1 MSFPKFS
8 MRGIVYEVG
17 RRNVSAGGYAWRELV
32 ITDGD
37 PRWPQYLPVSFG
49 RERADLLDAVR
60 VGELVDVEFALRGR
74 LSAEGRAYA
83 QLAGLAVAEANLAPP
98 GAGEVVPA
106 TPSAPSPGPTP
117 AAAPPGSPGTPAE
130 DLPF

>member
-8 MRGIVYEVG
+8 IRGVVYEVG
-17 RRNVSAGGYAWRELV
+17 PRNVSAGGYAWRELV

-98 GAGEVVPA
+98 GAGEGAPA
-106 TPSAPSPGPTP
+106 ASAAPAQPTA
-117 AAAPPGSPGTPAE
+117 AAAPPGSPGAPTE

>member
-8 MRGIVYEVG
+8 IRGIVYEVG
-17 RRNVSAGGYAWRELV
+17 PRNTSAGGYVWRELV

-49 RERADLLDAVR
+49 RERADLLDAVH

-98 GAGEVVPA
+98 GAHEPA
-106 TPSAPSPGPTP
+106 PTASAPVGAPPLE
-117 AAAPPGSPGTPAE
+117 APPGSPGAPAE